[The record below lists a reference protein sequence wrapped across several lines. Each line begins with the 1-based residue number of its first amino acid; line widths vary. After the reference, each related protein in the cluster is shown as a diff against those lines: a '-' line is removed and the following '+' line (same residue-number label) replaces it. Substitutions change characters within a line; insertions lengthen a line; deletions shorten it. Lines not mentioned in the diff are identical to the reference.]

1 MINLCMEGCSQAGWF
16 SCLDVNPILA
26 ETHSYAVKA
35 VPLKQGLQWYSFISQ
50 KSRVLKVFTLQFR
63 SLKYLRTSIQLLD
76 NA

>member
-35 VPLKQGLQWYSFISQ
+35 VPLKQGLQ
-50 KSRVLKVFTLQFR
+50 
-63 SLKYLRTSIQLLD
+63 
-76 NA
+76 